1 MATTRTEA
9 TLVTELNDLMQ
20 LDHDAVQAYGLAIEG
35 LDDAQRR
42 QTLMRFRGD
51 HERHI
56 RELTELIR
64 EHEGVPIHLPHIPTG
79 PMKLAVQ
86 AVGNMGNDREVLLAF
101 RSNERQVRDKYRR
114 MADHSH
120 SPDVAEVL
128 SRAAADEERHYN
140 WVSQELE
147 QMGVEPDSGLGKAVD
162 AFETGHAR
170 SADMI
175 ESAERMVMRGAEQVR
190 RSPLPALVLGVASV
204 LLVRRIMK

>member
-9 TLVTELNDLMQ
+9 ALVTELNDLMQ

-35 LDDAQRR
+35 LSDAQRR
-42 QTLMRFRGD
+42 QALIRFRGD

-64 EHEGVPIHLPHIPTG
+64 QHDGMPIHLPHIPTG

-86 AVGNMGNDREVLLAF
+86 AAGNMGNDREVLLAF

-114 MADHSH
+114 MADGSH
-120 SPDVAEVL
+120 PPDVAEVL

-140 WVSQELE
+140 WVSEQLE
-147 QMGVEPDSGLGKAVD
+147 QMGVTADSGMGRAAEV
-162 AFETGHAR
+162 FETGHAR
-170 SADMI
+170 SADLI
-175 ESAERMVMRGAEQVR
+175 EGAERMVMRGAEQIR
-190 RSPLPALVLGVASV
+190 RSPLPALVLGVASA
-204 LLVRRIMK
+204 LLLRRILK

>member
-9 TLVTELNDLMQ
+9 MLVTELNDLLQ

-35 LDDAQRR
+35 LSNADRR

-51 HERHI
+51 HERHVK
-56 RELTELIR
+56 ELTDLI
-64 EHEGVPIHLPHIPTG
+64 EQHDGVPIQLPHLPTG

-86 AVGNMGNDREVLLAF
+86 AVGNLGNDREVLLAF

-114 MADHSH
+114 MADRSH

-140 WVSQELE
+140 WVSEELE
-147 QMGVEPDSGLGKAVD
+147 RMGVTPESGVARAAA

-190 RSPLPALVLGVASV
+190 RSPLPALVLGVASA
-204 LLVRRIMK
+204 LLVRRILK